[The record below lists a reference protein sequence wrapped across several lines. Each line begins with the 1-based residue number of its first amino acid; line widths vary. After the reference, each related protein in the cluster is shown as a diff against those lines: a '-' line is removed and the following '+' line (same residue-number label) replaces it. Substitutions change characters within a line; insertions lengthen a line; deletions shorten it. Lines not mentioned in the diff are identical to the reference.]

1 MVGMQVGRGGRGSLW
16 LGGEGRCP
24 VAVFLF
30 LAMVIPGFFLDVAEL
45 PMNCY

>member
-1 MVGMQVGRGGRGSLW
+1 LW

-24 VAVFLF
+24 VVAFIF
-30 LAMVIPGFFLDVAEL
+30 LAMVIPGVFVCAEMRLDVAEL